1 MDGSSWQ
8 SQSLMLVLRYEHER
22 FVSLLR
28 EIDDD
33 DTGLSKRDFRAAV
46 TSLGSKI
53 GLNPPREVIDAAFSA
68 FDARSAGLLSLS
80 DVSASLTRPLN
91 ASPVAGIPQR
101 VANAFNFFDRNGS
114 GFLDYRELKTA
125 LQHLGIDLSSGGSSE
140 LLMRYDDKPD
150 GKLDVN
156 EFGALVQDLEAGVVR
171 ASAPP
176 PAPPTPSPLPCLPR
190 ASPLPSDSHVRLCD

>member
-101 VANAFNFFDRNGS
+101 VANAFNFFFKRPNRQRVVQRSARADTPACGS
-114 GFLDYRELKTA
+114 SDVAT
-125 LQHLGIDLSSGGSSE
+125 DLSGGSE
-140 LLMRYDDKPD
+140 WHR
-150 GKLDVN
+150 
-156 EFGALVQDLEAGVVR
+156 
-171 ASAPP
+171 
-176 PAPPTPSPLPCLPR
+176 
-190 ASPLPSDSHVRLCD
+190 

>member
-101 VANAFNFFDRNGS
+101 VANASFDNIMGGGGDDSPKGYGNR
-114 GFLDYRELKTA
+114 A
-125 LQHLGIDLSSGGSSE
+125 LSMSE
-140 LLMRYDDKPD
+140 LSLAKSVFPRW
-150 GKLDVN
+150 
-156 EFGALVQDLEAGVVR
+156 EARAQQARALALRFARRRCPCCPVR
-171 ASAPP
+171 RHAYAPHP
-176 PAPPTPSPLPCLPR
+176 GPVAPL
-190 ASPLPSDSHVRLCD
+190 RLG